1 MRFSYRTEQ
10 WLPYSVPAV
19 FAALAN
25 PGNLPRLMPAWQNA
39 RIVAGSIMPP
49 PPSPTPSPRAI
60 VAAGVGSRLMLS
72 FCPLQ
77 RLTDAWTLVMG
88 GQFHDIIPG
97 TATPTA
103 FEFAWN
109 DHFVDLQVRGPF
121 TFWSHRHSVSAI
133 TRDGIR
139 GACAVDLVEYELP
152 FGPLGRLAHRLWL
165 RTQIERSFAH
175 RQVQF
180 AELLAK
186 TMRVAAPA
194 TPEPRSP
201 VPSPPAPVALPLQPH

>member
-72 FCPLQ
+72 FCPFPHSPLRVRWEAQ
-77 RLTDAWTLVMG
+77 IA
-88 GQFHDIIPG
+88 
-97 TATPTA
+97 
-103 FEFAWN
+103 EFAWN

-201 VPSPPAPVALPLQPH
+201 VPSSPAPAELPLQPH